1 MKLNNGAIVTSD
13 KFKLC
18 VTGQDVIDRIEQ
30 IAADNLSTRAVRRG
44 RGAHPVEIVADEEP
58 PALTHTQE
66 KDEQVEVQ
74 THLVLLS
81 VNRKLFSVTTTSEW
95 VLDCN

>member
-1 MKLNNGAIVTSD
+1 MLMKLNNGAIVTSD

-44 RGAHPVEIVADEEP
+44 RGAQPVEIVADE
-58 PALTHTQE
+58 
-66 KDEQVEVQ
+66 
-74 THLVLLS
+74 
-81 VNRKLFSVTTTSEW
+81 
-95 VLDCN
+95 